1 MFNSNDVNMKYLFNI
16 IFVLL
21 FILSGCTDTMEMVD
35 TVLENSNNS
44 PELST
49 RVTTTGWENCT
60 RGYLPCGKEIFLPW
74 YESTMTVIPDE
85 IRNDISGRDGW
96 RILDSTIDF
105 IGYDMKVRAVDDT
118 CNYLLMYN
126 VNTGVLK
133 GFYYMEEETNNN
145 CGFWNLKT
153 SQPTKLFNFAE
164 YYAVP
169 ASEFGPQ
176 AVTIANLGTN
186 AQTLG
191 FEKGWNCF
199 MIELAYDENSYQQK
213 LNISGFAMNRTI
225 VTLTGAYQGKSSGT
239 IVTSTHSSTNPVKG
253 VATALGKAG
262 AQWIMDNIGEDKPIK
277 PAVLPKADATTKGI
291 SEAIKDITEKG
302 VSGLISNGIQRVF
315 GSLLGIG
322 NKTSITTSDL
332 MFTTNGEATIS
343 GEMTTP
349 VSGIIS
355 PITGLTLG
363 TEEMNLG
370 VWNLETVP
378 ELIVDPIGKL
388 SQISKG
394 KFFFYDMHAKT
405 SAILKMN
412 PIISQPYGITVTPVC
427 SNTAIINAE
436 PYIKGNKQV
445 EYDIWSEPQGQ
456 LLYKDDIQRIETC
469 PLSYRVYCEQWPNF
483 MLNDDKG
490 SVAVNFSYTDNKY
503 DLTRA
508 VSFKVL
514 CSQYSAKVYS
524 SKTFTPLQKYGYV
537 LYSGRPHFSWTTTD
551 FKNQHIPEN

>member
-1 MFNSNDVNMKYLFNI
+1 
-16 IFVLL
+16 
-21 FILSGCTDTMEMVD
+21 
-35 TVLENSNNS
+35 
-44 PELST
+44 
-49 RVTTTGWENCT
+49 
-60 RGYLPCGKEIFLPW
+60 
-74 YESTMTVIPDE
+74 MTVIPDE

-96 RILDSTIDF
+96 RILDSTVDF
-105 IGYDMKVRAVDDT
+105 IGYDMKVKDVDNT

-133 GFYYMEEETNNN
+133 GFYYKEEGAKNN
-145 CGFWNLKT
+145 CGFWNLRT

-176 AVTIANLGTN
+176 TVAIANLSTN
-186 AQTLG
+186 VQTLG
-191 FEKGWNCF
+191 FERGWNCF

-213 LNISGFAMNRTI
+213 LNISGFAMNNTT

-239 IVTSTHSSTNPVKG
+239 IVTSTQSSANPVKG

-277 PAVLPKADATTKGI
+277 PAVLPKTNATTKGI

-302 VSGLISNGIQRVF
+302 VSGLISNGIQKIF
-315 GSLLGIG
+315 GSLLGLG
-322 NKTSITTSDL
+322 TKTNITTSDL

-370 VWNLETVP
+370 IWNLETAP

-405 SAILKMN
+405 SAVLKMN

-445 EYDIWSEPQGQ
+445 EYDIWSEPQDQ
-456 LLYKDDIQRIETC
+456 LLYEDDVQRIETY
-469 PLSYRVYCEQWPNF
+469 PLSYRVYCEEWPNF
-483 MLNDDKG
+483 KINDDKG